1 MHTKKILMASLLS
14 AAMLLS
20 ACGGQSAP
28 QSGDP
33 QSGAPQSTGSGTTEE
48 TAWVPEGDIT
58 IRIPVAAGGSF
69 DTFGRI
75 FAQGIQKNYGTT
87 VMVTNLTGANGG
99 VAAADLNSYDPDPC
113 ELMGGNIGMFTVTPL
128 FTPDMAMDLE
138 DFELVGS
145 LVAEEYILYAAP
157 GKTGIES
164 WEDLVEYAKT
174 NPVLVNSQ
182 AAGSTEHALVTALMG
197 QQGIEFT
204 SVINDGAAKGLVAT
218 VAGDSTV
225 CMGPV
230 SVGRQYIETGEV
242 VPILCFSETPCTEFE
257 GIEVPTAKS
266 IGSDLVFST
275 NNFLMARK
283 GADPEALAQMYDTY
297 VQWQETDE
305 FKELAAN
312 ADFVPN
318 NVAGPELEEELLASA
333 AMFEE
338 IYNTYYK

>member
-1 MHTKKILMASLLS
+1 MRTKRILMASVLS

-20 ACGGQSAP
+20 ACGGQNDFQSSAP
-28 QSGDP
+28 HNET
-33 QSGAPQSTGSGTTEE
+33 AGTTEE

-75 FAQGIQKNYGTT
+75 FAQGIQQSYGTT

-99 VAAADLNSYDPDPC
+99 VAAADLNSYEPSPC

-128 FTPDMAMDLE
+128 FTPDVAMNLE

-164 WEDLVEYAKT
+164 WEDLVEYAKS

-257 GIEVPTAKS
+257 GIEVPTATS
-266 IGSDLVFST
+266 IGSELVFTT

-283 GADPEALAQMYDTY
+283 GADPEALTQMYDAY

-318 NVAGPELEEELLASA
+318 NVTGQELEEELLASA